1 MGTTVLD
8 DFPFRAGV
16 PREWL
21 SGLEKWEGP
30 DPAFWCAEGYAVINV
45 DTRGAFSSEG
55 KLLIFGHQEAQ
66 DGAEFITWVS
76 EQAWCN
82 GKVALTG
89 NSWLA
94 MAQWK
99 IGSLRPKGLAALAP
113 WDDPSKNISYMDS
126 VGTDTY
132 F

>member
-1 MGTTVLD
+1 MGTTLLD

-16 PREWL
+16 PRDWL
-21 SGLEKWEGP
+21 SGLQKWEGP

-113 WDDPSKNISYMDS
+113 WYDISKKIS
-126 VGTDTY
+126 
-132 F
+132 